1 MKKIMFISHGD
12 KGGVGKSVTSTFAVE
27 YLLQNGPVALAET
40 DPTQPDVGKRYIG
53 DPDIVVGTLSLNRAG
68 DAENA
73 LSAFGQWLEREGT
86 NQVVVNL
93 PAGAGETL
101 DVFADLIRGLA
112 DSFGY
117 NLVVTY
123 SLEKNETATRTMLKS
138 LESGLLSVVEPE
150 NRWAVFPTYKGDP
163 RIFHWYG
170 AKERKEAK
178 IREIVFPALKN
189 SKALFQLEATMG
201 RLSGLVVKENRPDS
215 WFVIDQISVFRFY
228 EAGLKA
234 IAPIFERGE

>member
-1 MKKIMFISHGD
+1 MKTMFISHGD
-12 KGGVGKSVTSTFAVE
+12 KGGVGKSVISLFAVE

-40 DPTQPDVGKRYIG
+40 DPTQPDLGKRYIG
-53 DPDIVVGTLSLNRAG
+53 DPAISVGTLSLNRAG

-73 LSAFGQWLEREGT
+73 LSAFGQWLEKEAAGP
-86 NQVVVNL
+86 VVVNL

-101 DVFADLIRGLA
+101 DVFGDLIRGLS

-150 NRWAVFPTYKGDP
+150 NRWVVFPTYKGSP
-163 RIFHWYG
+163 ESFHWYG
-170 AKERKEAK
+170 ARERKEAK

-189 SKALFQLEATMG
+189 SKALFQLEATLG
-201 RLSGLVVKENRPDS
+201 RLSILVDKENRPEG

-234 IAPIFERGE
+234 IAPIFEGGN